1 MNPDLVAE
9 GRRLLDAERA
19 MDEGE
24 RWSISGSQ
32 MDLLAWS
39 RNNLPALLD
48 ELERLEAEIT
58 ALRADLEYQREL
70 FDKITQGTYELRV
83 ADGKEIAR
91 LKALLDEGNEA

>member
-1 MNPDLVAE
+1 MNPELVAE
-9 GRRLLDAERA
+9 GRRLHEFARMADAFPQRVTTGA
-19 MDEGE
+19 
-24 RWSISGSQ
+24 
-32 MDLLAWS
+32 DLGVWS